1 MSPSPHSPCLQEAN
15 QKQKYHSPTAT
26 TLIRKKKYSKQQQH
40 LMRIYRHIHTK
51 QTYIPPIIQFEEM
64 EEDGA
69 LLHDSGDQTE
79 IPWENG
85 EGGGGNQR
93 LSKEMSVFIFEE
105 DNFYSDED

>member
-1 MSPSPHSPCLQEAN
+1 
-15 QKQKYHSPTAT
+15 
-26 TLIRKKKYSKQQQH
+26 
-40 LMRIYRHIHTK
+40 
-51 QTYIPPIIQFEEM
+51 M

-85 EGGGGNQR
+85 EGGGGSGSGSGNQR